1 MTQHTTH
8 TRFRFFSLNL
18 LVFTVKIVNYCMLVK
33 FDNVIRGLV
42 VIEPDKYLDNRGWYS
57 ETY

>member
-1 MTQHTTH
+1 
-8 TRFRFFSLNL
+8 
-18 LVFTVKIVNYCMLVK
+18 MLVK

-57 ETY
+57 ETYQQ